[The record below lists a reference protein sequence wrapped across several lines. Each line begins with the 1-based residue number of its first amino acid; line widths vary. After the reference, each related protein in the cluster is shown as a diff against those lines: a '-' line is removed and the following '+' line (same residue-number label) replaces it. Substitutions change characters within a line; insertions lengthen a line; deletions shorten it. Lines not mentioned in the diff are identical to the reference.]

1 MNKHLK
7 QILILACLIAILT
20 LPYFVFATG
29 AESKTLETLTGIAT
43 DGGYVSGTN
52 ELSLSKILGTV
63 VSAFIG
69 LLGVVFIGLII
80 YAGYNWM
87 IARGE
92 EEKLNTA
99 KDTLKR
105 AITGLIIVVGSYAI
119 WKFVGGYF
127 GLI

>member
-20 LPYFVFATG
+20 LPYFVFA
-29 AESKTLETLTGIAT
+29 ESETLETLTGIAT
-43 DGGYVSGTN
+43 GDGLYNSGTN
-52 ELSLSKILGTV
+52 EFSIAQILGTT

-69 LLGVVFIGLII
+69 LLGVVFIGLMV
-80 YAGYNWM
+80 YAGYEWM

-119 WKFVGGYF
+119 WKFVGGYL
-127 GLI
+127 GLQ

>member
-20 LPYFVFATG
+20 LPYFVFAQESG
-29 AESKTLETLTGIAT
+29 ALKTLTTVAT
-43 DGGYVSGTN
+43 DGGYSGTN
-52 ELSLSKILGTV
+52 EFSLAQILGTV
-63 VSAFIG
+63 VKTFIG

-119 WKFVGGYF
+119 WKFVSGYL
-127 GLI
+127 GLQ